1 MGTEQLDSGQQA
13 APAKF
18 AEAQRAYER
27 RRLDQAVHLAQ
38 EALEIDQTYNKARH
52 WLAERYLEMDQ
63 LRKASHEYQDI
74 LHQDRGDQ
82 KAWECLEEID
92 PASATRLRRLSEIA
106 PDPFVARRQATAD
119 MNAFESLEE
128 GVTSGEEPMVEG
140 GQPWRGGGEQA
151 EELAELVA
159 EVAPVAAPPAWE
171 YEQDREYL
179 DRWLAEPVVQH
190 ITTAVQQIASEA
202 DVFAPLLSQCQPADE
217 QHHAQIIA
225 AVGRAAQRLDI
236 QPPQLYIVSQ
246 PALHPCLLTDTPA
259 ILVVPAALAQVTEE
273 PELLFLIGR
282 ELAGVRSGYLAA
294 WQAVAIITERPTEA
308 EDCAETVRQVLAER
322 LEPGDA
328 DITPQGKGRLKK
340 LGHAWQQ
347 RAALSADRAGLLCCQ
362 DIHAAGTAIAKGT
375 MKNAEAASG
384 VTLEQFMDQF
394 AGQEAS
400 ELAAIPVEERP
411 WCSPA
416 YGAYRIQMLQWW
428 ARTAEYQTLR
438 V

>member
-1 MGTEQLDSGQQA
+1 MGTEQLDSGHQA
-13 APAKF
+13 AQAKF

-27 RRLDQAVHLAQ
+27 RRVNQAVQLAQ
-38 EALEIDQTYNKARH
+38 QALEIDQTYNEARH

-63 LRKASHEYQDI
+63 LREASREYQDI
-74 LHQDRGDQ
+74 LHQDRHDQ
-82 KAWECLEEID
+82 KAWERLEEID
-92 PASATRLRRLSEIA
+92 PTAAARLRRLSEIA
-106 PDPFVARRQATAD
+106 PDPFVVRRQATAD
-119 MNAFESLEE
+119 MNAFEPLEE
-128 GVTSGEEPMVEG
+128 AAPSDEEPMQEV

-151 EELAELVA
+151 EELAGIAA
-159 EVAPVAAPPAWE
+159 EVVPVAAPPAWE

-179 DRWLAEPVVQH
+179 DRWLDEPVVHQ

-202 DVFAPLLSQCQPADE
+202 EVFAPLLSQCQPADK
-217 QHHAQIIA
+217 QHHIQIIA
-225 AVGRAAQRLDI
+225 AAGRASQRLGI

-246 PALHPCLLTDTPA
+246 PALYPCLLTDSPA

-273 PELLFLIGR
+273 AELLFLIGR
-282 ELAGVRSGYLAA
+282 ELAWVRSGYLAA
-294 WQAVAIITERPTEA
+294 RQAVAIITERPAEA
-308 EDCAETVRQVLAER
+308 GDCAETVRQVIAEHC
-322 LEPGDA
+322 EPWDA
-328 DITPQGKGRLKK
+328 DLAAQAKSRLKK

-347 RAALSADRAGLLCCQ
+347 RAELSADRAGLVCCQ

-428 ARTAEYQTLR
+428 ARTAEYQALC